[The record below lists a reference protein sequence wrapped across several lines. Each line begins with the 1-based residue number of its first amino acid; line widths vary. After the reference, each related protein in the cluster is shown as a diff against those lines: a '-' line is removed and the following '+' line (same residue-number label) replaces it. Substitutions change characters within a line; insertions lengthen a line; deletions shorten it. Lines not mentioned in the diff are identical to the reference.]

1 MDGQIIRELRRAR
14 NNKLV
19 DLRQLAQ
26 ALGGEVVG
34 GQVLCP
40 GPGHSARDR
49 SLAVRPSAQS
59 RFGFIAYSHAGND
72 WPTIRDYV
80 LEKLDRLSCEPAD
93 ALRRYQRP
101 PQDHYGLKHHERRQ
115 HEKAA
120 WLWSRRRPITGT
132 PAENYLRAARG
143 YSGPIPRTLAFL
155 PPAKPEHHPA
165 MIATQT
171 GDQAR
176 R

>member
-1 MDGQIIRELRRAR
+1 MDNQTIPELRHAR
-14 NNKLV
+14 NNKFPG
-19 DLRQLAQ
+19 LRQLAQ
-26 ALGGEVVG
+26 ALGGEIVG

-40 GPGHSARDR
+40 GPGHSAGDR

-59 RFGFIAYSHAGND
+59 SFGFIAYSHAGD
-72 WPTIRDYV
+72 QWPVARDYV
-80 LEKLDRLSCEPAD
+80 LKKLGWPSCGGATD

-101 PQDHYGLKHHERRQ
+101 PQRDYGLQDHERRQ

-132 PAENYLRAARG
+132 PAELYLRAARG

-155 PPAKPEHHPA
+155 PPSKPEHNPA
-165 MIATQT
+165 MMAAF
-171 GDQAR
+171 GVCNE
-176 R
+176 